1 MRRSIASIVAGQTIV
16 ELVFIPPGEFLMGS
30 SNMLFSESPAHRVMI
45 RAGFYLGRYLVTQ
58 AQWTAV
64 KESNPSHFATCA
76 DRPVDSIS
84 WEDATSF
91 CQMLTDRCGRRIRLP
106 SEAEWEYA
114 CRAGSAGEFFFGQAG
129 PFIDDSEI
137 SSAIRMELTEY
148 AWFNLNSGD
157 NTQAVG
163 RKRPNPWGLHDIVGN
178 VWEWCADVWH
188 NDYVGAPEDGSPW
201 MAGSH
206 RQPRRCLRGG
216 AWDMN
221 AFRCRSTY
229 RSYDWKD
236 LATDRFGLRIAADA

>member
-1 MRRSIASIVAGQTIV
+1 MSGSLAVCRIVINLQVFDMRRSMASIVTGQTIV

-30 SNMLFSESPAHRVMI
+30 SNMLFSESPAHRAMI
-45 RAGFYLGRYLVTQ
+45 RAGFYLGTYPVTQ

-148 AWFNLNSGD
+148 AWFDLNSGD
-157 NTQAVG
+157 NTQPVG

-178 VWEWCADVWH
+178 VWEWCPMF
-188 NDYVGAPEDGSPW
+188 GTTTTSEPPR
-201 MAGSH
+201 MAARGC
-206 RQPRRCLRGG
+206 QPVIG
-216 AWDMN
+216 N
-221 AFRCRSTY
+221 H
-229 RSYDWKD
+229 
-236 LATDRFGLRIAADA
+236 DAVCVAEPGT